1 MHSSRSFVAGAVGGI
16 IGAALLFLV
25 LFLLGVTDV
34 KKETTVRVTAPA
46 AFASPG
52 TSSGGTSSSGTSSG
66 GTSSG
71 GALSPTQIYN
81 KEATGV
87 VEITSTF
94 PSSGTDALGQALS
107 GGVGVGSGFVVS
119 VKGHDYILTNAHVVS
134 DQGRRASKITV
145 MFKGSGSQNHSVK
158 GTIKGIDTQSDV
170 AVVTV
175 DAAGLKLNPLPM
187 GDSDTVQVG
196 ESVVAIGNPLRLEFT
211 LTSGIVSAI
220 HRDFSPQ
227 SGTTILNAIQT
238 DAAINPGNSGGPLID
253 AAGNV
258 IGINE
263 SIESTTGG
271 NQGLGFAVAIN
282 TARNSLNQIVNT
294 GHVTY
299 PWMGVTLESL
309 TPDLAKAFKY
319 SVSQGALVAAVKAGS
334 PAAKAGLHG
343 GSSTVT
349 VQDERFTVGGDVITA
364 LNGKTVTSAEDLVT
378 AIATYKPG
386 DVVTVTINR
395 HGKSSDVKV
404 TLGTR
409 PQNM

>member
-1 MHSSRSFVAGAVGGI
+1 MHNSRSFVTGAVGGI
-16 IGAALLFLV
+16 VGAALLFLV

-34 KKETTVRVTAPA
+34 KKETTVTVTAPA

-52 TSSGGTSSSGTSSG
+52 ASAGGA
-66 GTSSG
+66 SSG
-71 GALSPTQIYN
+71 GALSPEQIYDR
-81 KEATGV
+81 EATGV

-94 PSSGTDALGQALS
+94 PSSGTDVFGQPLG

-119 VKGHDYILTNAHVVS
+119 LKGRDYILTNAHVVS
-134 DQGRRASKITV
+134 ESGARASRITV
-145 MFKGSGSQNHSVK
+145 MFKGSGSQTRSVK
-158 GTIKGIDTQSDV
+158 GTIRGIDTQSDV

-187 GDSDTVQVG
+187 GDSDKVQVG
-196 ESVVAIGNPLRLEFT
+196 EPVVAIGNPLALEFT

-220 HRDFSPQ
+220 HRDLSPQ
-227 SGTTILNAIQT
+227 SGTNIFNGIQT

-271 NQGLGFAVAIN
+271 NQGLGFAVPID
-282 TARNSLNQIVNT
+282 TAKNSLTQLVTT

-299 PWMGVTLESL
+299 PWMGVSLQTL
-309 TPDLAKAFKY
+309 TPDLAKTLKY
-319 SVSQGALVAAVKAGS
+319 AVSQGALVDTVKAGS
-334 PAAKAGLHG
+334 PAAKAGIHG
-343 GSSTVT
+343 GTSTVT
-349 VQDERFTVGGDVITA
+349 VQGTRFTVGGDVITA
-364 LNGKTVTSAEDLVT
+364 VNGKPVTSAQDLVQ
-378 AIATYKPG
+378 AIAAYKPG
-386 DVVTVTINR
+386 DVVTLTVNR
-395 HGKSSDVKV
+395 HGASSDVKV

-409 PQNM
+409 PQNL

>member
-16 IGAALLFLV
+16 VGAALLFLV

-52 TSSGGTSSSGTSSG
+52 TSSGGASSG
-66 GTSSG
+66 GT
-71 GALSPTQIYN
+71 LSPTQIYDN
-81 KEATGV
+81 EATGV

-94 PSSGTDALGQALS
+94 PSSGTDALGQPLS

-119 VKGHDYILTNAHVVS
+119 QSGKSYILTNAHVVS
-134 DQGRRASKITV
+134 DQGKRASKITV
-145 MFKGSGSQNHSVK
+145 MFKGSGSQTRSVK

-187 GDSDTVQVG
+187 GDSNAVQVG
-196 ESVVAIGNPLRLEFT
+196 EPVVAIGNPLALEFT

-220 HRDFSPQ
+220 HRDLSPQ
-227 SGTTILNAIQT
+227 SGTNIFNGIQT

-271 NQGLGFAVAIN
+271 NQGLGFAVPID
-282 TARNSLNQIVNT
+282 TAKNSLSQIVTT
-294 GHVTY
+294 GHVAY
-299 PWMGVTLESL
+299 PWMGVTLQTL
-309 TPDLAKAFKY
+309 TPDLAKTFKY

-334 PAAKAGLHG
+334 PAAKAGIHG

-349 VQDERFTVGGDVITA
+349 VQGERFTVGGDVITA
-364 LNGKTVTSAEDLVT
+364 LNGKTVTSAEDLVK
-378 AIATYKPG
+378 AIAAYKPG
-386 DVVTVTINR
+386 DVVTATINR
-395 HGKSSDVKV
+395 HGTSSDVKV

-409 PQNM
+409 PRNM

>member
-16 IGAALLFLV
+16 VGAALLFLV

-46 AFASPG
+46 AFVSPG
-52 TSSGGTSSSGTSSG
+52 ASLGGSSSS
-66 GTSSG
+66 

-81 KEATGV
+81 NEATGV

-94 PSSGTDALGQALS
+94 PSSGTDALGQPLS

-119 VKGHDYILTNAHVVS
+119 LQGHDYILTNAHVVS
-134 DQGRRASKITV
+134 DQGQRASKITV
-145 MFKGSGSQNHSVK
+145 MFKGSGSQTRSVK

-175 DAAGLKLNPLPM
+175 DTAGLKLNPLPM
-187 GDSDTVQVG
+187 GDSNTVQVG
-196 ESVVAIGNPLRLEFT
+196 EPVVAIGNPLRLEFT

-271 NQGLGFAVAIN
+271 SQGLGFAVAID
-282 TARNSLNQIVNT
+282 TAKNSLSQIVNT
-294 GHVTY
+294 GHVAY
-299 PWMGVTLESL
+299 PWMGVTLQSL

-334 PAAKAGLHG
+334 PAAKAGIKG

-349 VQDERFTVGGDVITA
+349 VQGERFTVGGDVITA
-364 LNGKTVTSAEDLVT
+364 LDGKAVTSADDLVN
-378 AIATYKPG
+378 AIAAHKPG

-395 HGKSSDVKV
+395 HGTSSDVKV

-409 PQNM
+409 PPNM

>member
-16 IGAALLFLV
+16 VGAALLFLV

-52 TSSGGTSSSGTSSG
+52 TSSGGASSG
-66 GTSSG
+66 GT
-71 GALSPTQIYN
+71 LSPTQIYDN
-81 KEATGV
+81 EATGV

-94 PSSGTDALGQALS
+94 PSSGTDALGQPLS

-119 VKGHDYILTNAHVVS
+119 QSGKSYILTNAHVVS
-134 DQGRRASKITV
+134 DQGKRASKITV
-145 MFKGSGSQNHSVK
+145 IFKGSGSQTRSVK

-187 GDSDTVQVG
+187 GDSNAVQVG
-196 ESVVAIGNPLRLEFT
+196 EPVVAIGNPLALEFT

-220 HRDFSPQ
+220 HRDLSPQ
-227 SGTTILNAIQT
+227 SGTNIFNGIQT

-263 SIESTTGG
+263 SIESTSGG
-271 NQGLGFAVAIN
+271 NQGLGFAVPID
-282 TARNSLNQIVNT
+282 TAKNSLSQIVTT
-294 GHVTY
+294 GHVAY
-299 PWMGVTLESL
+299 PWMGVTLQTL
-309 TPDLAKAFKY
+309 TPDLAKTFKY

-334 PAAKAGLHG
+334 PAAKAGIHG

-349 VQDERFTVGGDVITA
+349 VQGERFTVGGDVITA
-364 LNGKTVTSAEDLVT
+364 LNGKTVTSAEDLVK
-378 AIATYKPG
+378 AIAAYKPG
-386 DVVTVTINR
+386 DVVTATINR
-395 HGKSSDVKV
+395 HGTSSDVKV

-409 PQNM
+409 PRNM

>member
-16 IGAALLFLV
+16 VGAALLFLV

-34 KKETTVRVTAPA
+34 KKETTIRVTAPA

-52 TSSGGTSSSGTSSG
+52 TSAGGASSGAT
-66 GTSSG
+66 
-71 GALSPTQIYN
+71 LSPTQIYDR
-81 KEATGV
+81 EATGV

-94 PSSGTDALGQALS
+94 PSSGTDALGQPLS

-119 VKGHDYILTNAHVVS
+119 QSGKSYILTNAHVVS
-134 DQGRRASKITV
+134 ESGKRASKITV
-145 MFKGSGSQNHSVK
+145 MFKGSGSQTRSVK

-187 GDSDTVQVG
+187 GDSNTVQVG
-196 ESVVAIGNPLRLEFT
+196 EPVVAIGNPLALEFT

-220 HRDFSPQ
+220 HRDLSPQ
-227 SGTTILNAIQT
+227 SGTNIFNGIQT

-271 NQGLGFAVAIN
+271 NQGLGFAVPID
-282 TARNSLNQIVNT
+282 TAKNSLSQIVTT
-294 GHVTY
+294 GHVAY
-299 PWMGVTLESL
+299 PWMGVTLQTL
-309 TPDLAKAFKY
+309 TPDLAKTFKY

-334 PAAKAGLHG
+334 PAAKAGIHG

-349 VQDERFTVGGDVITA
+349 VQGERFTVGGDVITA
-364 LNGKTVTSAEDLVT
+364 LNGKTVTSAEDLVK
-378 AIATYKPG
+378 AIAAYKPG
-386 DVVTVTINR
+386 DVVTATINR
-395 HGKSSDVKV
+395 HGTSSDVKV